1 MQNIAIPGTMNNIY
15 IYIYNEKEI
24 IHEVIVPSMNIR
36 NVIAVGICKCIHT
49 HSSWTHEIIS

>member
-1 MQNIAIPGTMNNIY
+1 MQNIAIPGTMNN

-36 NVIAVGICKCIHT
+36 NVIAVGICKCIHI

>member
-1 MQNIAIPGTMNNIY
+1 MQIIAIPDTMNN

-24 IHEVIVPSMNIR
+24 IHEVIVPSINIQ
-36 NVIAVGICKCIHT
+36 NVIVVGICKHIHI

>member
-1 MQNIAIPGTMNNIY
+1 MQNIAIPGTMNNK
-15 IYIYNEKEI
+15 YNEKEI

-36 NVIAVGICKCIHT
+36 NVIAVGICKCIHI